1 MRNAGLM
8 VTTAER
14 EAALEHGVLD
24 RLGITDLE
32 SGLAVARGALS
43 LVWEGGKLALGAG
56 QDVHL
61 VHVVIA
67 GLLARAQG
75 FHEGTVAAIEADNPY
90 AAFTLLRAYAENV
103 AALFYLRDKPQS
115 VSKFVGD
122 PNSPGVKPGVLTN
135 YAKKH
140 GAGFTAIYEQ
150 LSQYTHPASRSVL
163 ASSDIVEDED
173 GTRLVWKSAPQ
184 FGSEF
189 DRLMACAWTFE
200 LAEAHRALLRAFFT
214 RP

>member
-1 MRNAGLM
+1 M
-8 VTTAER
+8 VTPAER
-14 EAALEHGVLD
+14 DAALDSGVLD
-24 RLGITDLE
+24 RLAIIDLE

-61 VHVVIA
+61 VHVAIA

-75 FHEGTVAAIEADNPY
+75 FHEGAVAAIESDNPY
-90 AAFTLLRAYAENV
+90 AAFTLLRAYAENA
-103 AALFYLRDKPQS
+103 AALLYLRDKPRT

-135 YAKKH
+135 YAKKY
-140 GAGFTAIYEQ
+140 GGGFAAIYEQ
-150 LSQYTHPASRSVL
+150 LSQYAHPVSRSVF
-163 ASSDIVEDED
+163 ASQDIVQDED

-184 FGSEF
+184 FGSEH
-189 DRLMACAWTFE
+189 DRLIACAWTFE
-200 LAEAHRALLRAFFT
+200 LADAHGDVLRAFRT
-214 RP
+214 GP

>member
-1 MRNAGLM
+1 M
-8 VTTAER
+8 VTPAER
-14 EAALEHGVLD
+14 DAALDPRVLD

-32 SGLAVARGALS
+32 SGLAVARSALS
-43 LVWEGGKLALGAG
+43 LVWEGGKLALGGG
-56 QDVHL
+56 QDVRL

-75 FHEGTVAAIEADNPY
+75 FHEGAVAAIEADNPY

-103 AALFYLRDKPQS
+103 AALFYLRDKPQTI
-115 VSKFVGD
+115 SKFVGD

-140 GAGFTAIYEQ
+140 GGGFAAIYEQ
-150 LSQYTHPASRSVL
+150 LSQYAHPASRSVL
-163 ASSDIVEDED
+163 TSQDIVEHEE
-173 GTRLVWKSAPQ
+173 GTRLVWKSAPR

-200 LAEAHRALLRAFFT
+200 LAEAHGALLRTFRAG
-214 RP
+214 P